1 MELKLFAEI
10 HISFKRSNLHS
21 DETKSE
27 WLCIETGYEKKK
39 THEKDSFGIMFPLI
53 RLSSHLPNRLTW
65 LFCQFS

>member
-21 DETKSE
+21 DETNLNGFVSR
-27 WLCIETGYEKKK
+27 LGMKKK
-39 THEKDSFGIMFPLI
+39 THEKDSFGIIFPLI